1 MLMLM
6 LTLVLMLEVKV
17 GVCCCLPVTRL
28 SSVFQVSQRSAA
40 LQNPRSDDLDSASF
54 CPRKLLSQVYKSVYT
69 CMEEHIFEVYENEL
83 SYFQNQTEFYLL
95 SSVMTAR
102 FTEE

>member
-1 MLMLM
+1 M
-6 LTLVLMLEVKV
+6 LMLEVKV
-17 GVCCCLPVTRL
+17 GVCCVLPVSRL

-69 CMEEHIFEVYENEL
+69 CMEQRIFKVYENEL
-83 SYFQNQTEFYLL
+83 LYFQNQTEFYLQ
-95 SSVMTAR
+95 SSEMTAR